1 MPATRDDTV
10 CQSLPLPFEP
20 STSAATIRPVS
31 FPLAPQVLSRVS
43 SDANEKGRPRSN
55 AGTRRT
61 VVNQTLAIRVL
72 GGFEVLKGKNSQ
84 SFPQS
89 RKTRGL
95 LAYLILTGR
104 RHRRERLCE
113 LLWDVPDDPRASLR
127 WSLSRLRSL
136 VDEAGHERIVAD
148 REYVFF
154 DPKGATVDLLEV
166 RRELA
171 GGSANAFSTQHLL
184 DLAAQFRGELLEGL
198 AITDH
203 QDFES
208 WLLTERETARRTRAS
223 LLHILVNRL
232 YAEAPEQA
240 IQHARHLIVADPYS
254 VSAHAMLIRILSA
267 SGHREEAE
275 HQLEV
280 STKELSNGG
289 ARDFKAL
296 TDALVSRRSAVRSV
310 AVNHELDKR
319 LEQEIRFCTTSD
331 RVRIAYATVGEG
343 PPLIKTAN
351 WLNHLEYDWDSPIW
365 CHVFRGLARDH
376 RFIRYDA
383 RSNGLSDWDVEE
395 ISFDAFVRDLES
407 VVNAA
412 GVERF
417 PLLGISQGCAIS
429 IEYAIRNPGRVTRLV
444 LHGGYATGWR
454 VGADLAEIARREAMQ
469 TLILHG
475 WGQDN
480 PAFRQVFTSAFIPDG
495 TPEQFRWMN
504 ELMRISTSPPNAIR
518 LQQALSNVDIRD
530 RLSKVNVPTLVLHSR
545 NDGRIPYRKGLEL
558 AHGIPNAR
566 LITLESNNHLLLEHE
581 AEFPR
586 FMEAILAFLNEG

>member
-1 MPATRDDTV
+1 MNP
-10 CQSLPLPFEP
+10 
-20 STSAATIRPVS
+20 
-31 FPLAPQVLSRVS
+31 
-43 SDANEKGRPRSN
+43 
-55 AGTRRT
+55 
-61 VVNQTLAIRVL
+61 TLAIRVL
-72 GGFEVLKGKNSQ
+72 GDFQVLKGNTPLD
-84 SFPQS
+84 FPQS
-89 RKTRGL
+89 RKTRAL
-95 LAYLILTGR
+95 LAYLVLTGR
-104 RHRRERLCE
+104 RHRRERLCD
-113 LLWDVPDDPRASLR
+113 LLWDLPDDPRASLR

-136 VDEAGHERIVAD
+136 VDEPGRERIIAD
-148 REYVFF
+148 RDYVSF
-154 DPKGATVDLLEV
+154 DPREALVDLFDI

-171 GGSANAFSTQHLL
+171 GGAASLSTERLL
-184 DLAAQFRGELLEGL
+184 DLAGQFRGELLEDL
-198 AITDH
+198 AVTDH
-203 QDFES
+203 REFED
-208 WLLTERETARRTRAS
+208 WIFTERETARRTRAS
-223 LLHILVNRL
+223 LLHVLVKRL
-232 YAEAPEQA
+232 CAEAPEQA
-240 IQHARHLIVADPYS
+240 VHHARDLIKADPYS
-254 VSAHAMLIRILSA
+254 VSAHALFIKALCGA
-267 SGHREEAE
+267 GHRDEAAR
-275 HQLEV
+275 QLQIGM
-280 STKELSNGG
+280 KELRDTG
-289 ARDFKAL
+289 ARDLEAL
-296 TDALVSRRSAVRSV
+296 TQALSSQRPASASPLADRETDVR
-310 AVNHELDKR
+310 LD
-319 LEQEIRFCTTSD
+319 QEIRFCTTSD
-331 RVRIAYATVGEG
+331 GVRIAYATVGTG

-365 CHVFRGLARDH
+365 RHVFRGLARDH
-376 RFIRYDA
+376 RFIRYDE
-383 RSNGLSDWDVEE
+383 RGNGLSDWDVED

-407 VVNAA
+407 VVDAA

-429 IEYAIRNPGRVTRLV
+429 IEYAIRNPDRVTRLI
-444 LHGGYATGWR
+444 LHGGFATGRR
-454 VGADLAEIARREAMQ
+454 VGADPAEIARFEALQ

>member
-1 MPATRDDTV
+1 M
-10 CQSLPLPFEP
+10 
-20 STSAATIRPVS
+20 
-31 FPLAPQVLSRVS
+31 
-43 SDANEKGRPRSN
+43 
-55 AGTRRT
+55 
-61 VVNQTLAIRVL
+61 NQALAIRVL
-72 GGFEVLKGKNSQ
+72 GEFEIVRGRTPQ

-89 RKTRGL
+89 RKTRAL

-113 LLWDVPDDPRASLR
+113 LLWDFPDDPRGSLR

-136 VDEAGHERIVAD
+136 VDEPSHERIVAD

-154 DPKGATVDLLEV
+154 DPNGASVDLLEI

-171 GGSANAFSTQHLL
+171 GGSVSVFSTEHLL

-223 LLHILVNRL
+223 LLHLLVSRL
-232 YAEAPEQA
+232 HAEGREEALH
-240 IQHARHLIVADPYS
+240 HARDLVAADPYS
-254 VSAHAMLIRILSA
+254 VSAHATLIKILSA
-267 SGHREEAE
+267 AGHREEAE
-275 HQLEV
+275 RQHEI
-280 STKELSNGG
+280 SMKELSGAA
-289 ARDFKAL
+289 ARDLKAL
-296 TDALVSRRSAVRSV
+296 TEALVSRRSMMGPAVVDR
-310 AVNHELDKR
+310 ETDKR
-319 LEQEIRFCTTSD
+319 LEQEIRFCATRD
-331 RVRIAYATVGEG
+331 GVRIAFATVGQG

-365 CHVFRGLARDH
+365 RHVFRELARD
-376 RFIRYDA
+376 RRLIRYDA
-383 RSNGLSDWDVEE
+383 RTNGLSDWDVQEV
-395 ISFDAFVRDLES
+395 SFDAFVRDLES
-407 VVNAA
+407 VVDAV

-429 IEYAIRNPGRVTRLV
+429 IEYAIRNPGRVTRLI

-454 VGADLAEIARREAMQ
+454 VGADPAEIARREAMQ

-495 TPEQFRWMN
+495 TPEQIRWMN
-504 ELMRISTSPPNAIR
+504 ELMRVSTSPQNAVR
-518 LQQALSNVDIRD
+518 LGEALSTVDIRD
-530 RLSKVNVPTLVLHSR
+530 RLPKVDVPTLVLHSR

-558 AHGIPNAR
+558 AHLIPNAR

-586 FMEAILAFLNEG
+586 FMEAIRAFLNQG

>member
-1 MPATRDDTV
+1 MQRRQEERPA
-10 CQSLPLPFEP
+10 
-20 STSAATIRPVS
+20 
-31 FPLAPQVLSRVS
+31 
-43 SDANEKGRPRSN
+43 
-55 AGTRRT
+55 
-61 VVNQTLAIRVL
+61 VNPTLAIRVL
-72 GGFEVLKGKNSQ
+72 GEFELLKDETPQ

-89 RKTRGL
+89 RKTRAL

-104 RHRRERLCE
+104 RHRRERLCD
-113 LLWDVPDDPRASLR
+113 LLWDLPDDPRASLR
-127 WSLSRLRSL
+127 WSLSRLRAL
-136 VDEAGHERIVAD
+136 VDEPGTERIVAD

-154 DPKGATVDLLEV
+154 DPKGATVDLLEI

-171 GGSANAFSTQHLL
+171 GGSAHVLPTEHLL
-184 DLAAQFRGELLEGL
+184 GLAVQFRGDLLEGL

-208 WLLTERETARRTRAS
+208 WLLTEKETARRTRAS

-232 YAEAPEQA
+232 YAEAREEA
-240 IQHARHLIVADPYS
+240 VHHARDLVAADPYS

-267 SGHREEAE
+267 TGHREEAE
-275 HQLEV
+275 RQHEI
-280 STKELSNGG
+280 SMKELNGVA
-289 ARDFKAL
+289 ARDLKAL
-296 TDALVSRRSAVRSV
+296 TEALASRHSAVRPV
-310 AVNHELDKR
+310 VVDGETDKR
-319 LEQEIRFCTTSD
+319 LEQEIRFCATSD
-331 RVRIAYATVGEG
+331 GVRIAYATVGEG

-365 CHVFRGLARDH
+365 RHVFRGLARDH
-376 RFIRYDA
+376 RLIRYDA

-395 ISFDAFVRDLES
+395 ISFNAFVRDLES
-407 VVNAA
+407 VVDAA

-429 IEYAIRNPGRVTRLV
+429 IEYAIRNPGRVSRLV

-480 PAFRQVFTSAFIPDG
+480 PAFRQMFTSAFIPDG
-495 TPEQFRWMN
+495 TLEQVRWMN
-504 ELMRISTSPPNAIR
+504 ELMRISISPQNAIR
-518 LQQALSNVDIRD
+518 LLEALSTVDIRD
-530 RLSKVNVPTLVLHSR
+530 RLPKVHVPTLVLHSR
-545 NDGRIPYRKGLEL
+545 NDGRVPYHKGLEL

-586 FMEAILAFLNEG
+586 FMEAIRAFLKEK

>member
-1 MPATRDDTV
+1 MLNSQFPILIQAGIIRRNMTRKAGHGE
-10 CQSLPLPFEP
+10 LP
-20 STSAATIRPVS
+20 
-31 FPLAPQVLSRVS
+31 
-43 SDANEKGRPRSN
+43 
-55 AGTRRT
+55 RRHQKRQL
-61 VVNQTLAIRVL
+61 VNPTLAIRVL
-72 GGFEVLKGKNSQ
+72 GDFEVIKGETLQ
-84 SFPQS
+84 DFPQS
-89 RKTRGL
+89 RKTRAL

-104 RHRRERLCE
+104 RHRRERLCD
-113 LLWDVPDDPRASLR
+113 LFWDLPDDPRASLR

-136 VDEAGHERIVAD
+136 VDEPGQGRIVAD

-154 DPKGATVDLLEV
+154 DPKGAVVDLLEI

-171 GGSANAFSTQHLL
+171 GGSANVFTTDHLL

-198 AITDH
+198 AISDH

-232 YAEAPEQA
+232 HAESREEGVH
-240 IQHARHLIVADPYS
+240 HARDLVAADPYS
-254 VSAHAMLIRILSA
+254 VSAHAMLIRILSDT
-267 SGHREEAE
+267 GHREEAE
-275 HQLEV
+275 RQLEI
-280 STKELSNGG
+280 SMKELRGSG
-289 ARDFKAL
+289 ARDVKAL
-296 TDALVSRRSAVRSV
+296 TEALSSRRSAVESV
-310 AVNHELDKR
+310 VVDREPDKR
-319 LEQEIRFCTTSD
+319 LEQEIRFCTTTD
-331 RVRIAYATVGEG
+331 GVRIAYATVGKG

-365 CHVFRGLARDH
+365 RHVFRGLARDH

-395 ISFDAFVRDLES
+395 ISFEAFVRDLES
-407 VVNAA
+407 VVDAA

-454 VGADLAEIARREAMQ
+454 VGADLAEIARREAML

-504 ELMRISTSPPNAIR
+504 ELMRVSTSPQNAVR
-518 LQQALSNVDIRD
+518 LQKALSIVDIRD
-530 RLSKVNVPTLVLHSR
+530 RLPKVRVPTLVLHSR
-545 NDGRIPYRKGLEL
+545 NDGRIPYRRGLEL

-586 FMEAILAFLNEG
+586 FMEAIRSFLKET